1 MLRLWFVT
9 VCCLGAV
16 SFGAVILPKIP
27 DVLNPPVPDGIDL
40 VQQSAFLESTDQD
53 PEVTPGLFQGDMAM
67 DNRMY
72 RYWRVG
78 LNWDVFP
85 ERVWPNGTV
94 PYAIS
99 PLYDVDDQVTILQAI
114 RTLNFM
120 TCVNFVPWNGK
131 DKDFLL
137 IWPIK
142 YPKGCWSYVGKI
154 GGTQIVSLQPPDDR
168 SPNCLGNEGRAIHE
182 LMHALGIFHEQS
194 RADRDR
200 FVKIIWDN
208 IIPGRFWWTWK
219 RRLPLVLPDPY
230 KCVSVSPLLSAFKS
244 NFEKQSLK
252 NTTYSFEYDYN
263 SIMHYGKNYFSIGKG
278 KPTIETKMPGIKLGQ
293 RQALSKTDCLK
304 INDLYQC
311 LDNPKTSKK
320 YYNLC
325 KTLGI

>member
-1 MLRLWFVT
+1 MKLSINLAPIMGTRWCITFACL
-9 VCCLGAV
+9 VCVGWV
-16 SFGAVILPKIP
+16 SVQSAVILPKIP
-27 DVLNPPVPDGIDL
+27 DVLNPPVPDGIDI

-208 IIPGRFWWTWK
+208 IIP
-219 RRLPLVLPDPY
+219 
-230 KCVSVSPLLSAFKS
+230 AFKS

-304 INDLYQC
+304 INDLYRC
-311 LDNPKTSKK
+311 LDNPKISKK